1 MRPAERPRRRVYRTR
16 AIARRRRSVLA
27 LAALVV
33 LTAALV
39 ASGTSGGRDRVK
51 YDRAAAAAY
60 ADRWALTTNP
70 AYWSSPDSDCANFVS
85 QCARAGGLRPLRAP
99 GGGWHANGIEFPSVA
114 WVNVGG
120 QMAAW
125 STRSDGASKP
135 YIAGASRRLPK
146 DWAAGDV
153 VYLGNIV
160 DGGPEWQHVII
171 CVGRAGGDW
180 VYDSHT
186 VAYRHQPLS
195 VWYPAHFS
203 LIRYCHLTGAVAYD

>member
-16 AIARRRRSVLA
+16 AIQRRRRSALA

-33 LTAALV
+33 LTAVLV

-60 ADRWALTTNP
+60 ADRWALSTNP
-70 AYWSSPDSDCANFVS
+70 AYWASPDNDCADFVS
-85 QCARAGGLRPLRAP
+85 QCVSAGGLRPLHSP
-99 GGGWHANGIEFPSVA
+99 GVEWHANGREFPSVA
-114 WVNVGG
+114 WVNVGR
-120 QMAAW
+120 QQAAW
-125 STRSDGASKP
+125 SARSGGSSRP
-135 YIAGASRRLPK
+135 YIAHSSRRLPK

-153 VYLGNIV
+153 VYLGNTV
-160 DGGPEWQHVII
+160 DGAREWQHVII
-171 CVGRAGGDW
+171 CVGKAGGEW

-186 VAYRHQPLS
+186 VAHRRRPLA

-203 LIRYCHLTGAVAYD
+203 LIRYCHIAGSVAYD